1 MECFS
6 LSPQPRE
13 RHNFIKREDEMNA
26 DGTRSEWDPSGDPNA
41 RRLSRVLV
49 QLGET
54 SAERITF
61 DNILF
66 ALSERSFGA
75 LMILFSALNLLPL
88 PPGSSTIFGIPL
100 VLLSIQMLIGLENP
114 WFPGLIRQKS
124 MRIDTYRSF
133 IAKLEPVLIRFEK
146 LARPRYWLLPQIIV
160 ERVVGIVALLM
171 SMIVILPI
179 PLINQMPALSI
190 ILLSIGL
197 GEQDGV
203 WLGTGLLV
211 AALAAGIAIGLGAS
225 VGLAA
230 LHIFG

>member
-1 MECFS
+1 
-6 LSPQPRE
+6 
-13 RHNFIKREDEMNA
+13 MNA
-26 DGTRSEWDPSGDPNA
+26 DGTPSDWDPSGDPNA
-41 RRLSRVLV
+41 RRLSRLLV

-54 SAERITF
+54 TAERISL

-100 VLLSIQMLIGLENP
+100 VLLSVQMLIGLENP
-114 WFPGLIRQKS
+114 WFPPFMRQKS
-124 MRIDTYRSF
+124 MHIETYRTF

-146 LARPRYWLLPQIIV
+146 LARPRYWLFPQIII
-160 ERVVGIVALLM
+160 ERVVGIVALSM
-171 SMIVILPI
+171 SLIVILPI

-190 ILLSIGL
+190 IMLSIGL

>member
-1 MECFS
+1 MS
-6 LSPQPRE
+6 G
-13 RHNFIKREDEMNA
+13 EDGAPGNP
-26 DGTRSEWDPSGDPNA
+26 DT

-49 QLGET
+49 EIGQVP
-54 SAERITF
+54 AEKVSL
-61 DNILF
+61 DDILT

-75 LMILFSALNLLPL
+75 LMILFAALNLVPL

-100 VLLSIQMLIGLENP
+100 VLLSIQMLLGFEKP
-114 WFPGLIRQKS
+114 WFPAFMRRKS
-124 MRIDTYRSF
+124 MRVETYRRF
-133 IAKLEPVLIRFEK
+133 IARLEPMLIRFEK
-146 LARPRYWLLPQIIV
+146 LARPRYWFVPQMLV
-160 ERVVGIVALLM
+160 ERVVSIVALLM
-171 SMIVILPI
+171 SLIVILPV
-179 PLINQMPALSI
+179 PLINQLPALSI
-190 ILLSIGL
+190 VLLAIGL

>member
-1 MECFS
+1 MIGDDS
-6 LSPQPRE
+6 APRGP
-13 RHNFIKREDEMNA
+13 D
-26 DGTRSEWDPSGDPNA
+26 T

-49 QLGET
+49 EIGASREG
-54 SAERITF
+54 RISL
-61 DNILF
+61 DDILE

-75 LMILFSALNLLPL
+75 LMILFAALNLVPL
-88 PPGSSTIFGIPL
+88 PPGTSTIFGIPL
-100 VLLSIQMLIGLENP
+100 VLLSIQMMIGLEQP
-114 WFPGLIRQKS
+114 WFPAFMRRKS
-124 MRIDTYRSF
+124 MRSETYRRF
-133 IAKLEPVLIRFEK
+133 IARIEPMLVRFEK
-146 LARPRYWLLPQIIV
+146 LARPRYWFVPQTLV
-160 ERVVGIVALLM
+160 ERGVSIVALLM
-171 SMIVILPI
+171 SLIVILPVPI
-179 PLINQMPALSI
+179 INQLPALSI

>member
-1 MECFS
+1 
-6 LSPQPRE
+6 
-13 RHNFIKREDEMNA
+13 MNA
-26 DGTRSEWDPSGDPNA
+26 DGTPSDWDPLGSQDA
-41 RRLSRVLV
+41 RRLSSVLV
-49 QLGET
+49 HLGDT
-54 SAERITF
+54 QADRISF
-61 DNILF
+61 NDILS

-100 VLLSIQMLIGLENP
+100 VLLSIQLLIGLKNP
-114 WFPGLIRQKS
+114 WFPAFIREKS
-124 MRIDTYRSF
+124 MRTQTYRAF
-133 IAKLEPVLIRFEK
+133 ISRLEPLLLRFEK
-146 LARPRYWLLPQIIV
+146 LARPRYWFVPKIIV
-160 ERVVGIVALLM
+160 ERVVSIVALLM
-171 SMIVILPI
+171 SLIVILPV

-197 GEQDGV
+197 GEHDGV